1 MIKFDKVVKKMPKEK
16 EFSDSPIVFKVTTDV
31 RDYIENVMI
40 ERKQFN
46 RSEIHRE
53 IFALGLEA
61 FKKKHDKGSK

>member
-1 MIKFDKVVKKMPKEK
+1 MINFDKVVKNMPKEK
-16 EFSDSPIVFKVTTDV
+16 EFSDSPIVFKVTKDV

-61 FKKKHDKGSK
+61 FKKKHGSK

>member
-1 MIKFDKVVKKMPKEK
+1 MPKEK
-16 EFSDSPIVFKVTTDV
+16 EFSDSPIVFKVTKDV

-61 FKKKHDKGSK
+61 FKKKHGSK